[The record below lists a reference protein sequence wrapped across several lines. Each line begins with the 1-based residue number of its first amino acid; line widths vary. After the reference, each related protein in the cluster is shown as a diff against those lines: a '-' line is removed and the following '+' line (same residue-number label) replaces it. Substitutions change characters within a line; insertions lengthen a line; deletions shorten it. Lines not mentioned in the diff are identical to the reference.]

1 MGTNDRTTF
10 PARGLSRVAIGGC
23 GRTGAAIAAA
33 LSRPGRTIYVLD
45 VFPDAFDNLP
55 DDVVQ
60 KGLVMP
66 YLADMTLESELRFTG
81 VQDVDV
87 FIATAGRDAVN
98 ILAAQI
104 ARHILG
110 VRSVICRLND
120 PVKREMYEKLEL
132 ATIGHT
138 EILKD
143 LVLQRI

>member
-1 MGTNDRTTF
+1 MGTNDRITF
-10 PARGLSRVAIGGC
+10 PTVGLSRVAVGGC

-33 LSRPGRTIYVLD
+33 LSRPGRTVYVLD
-45 VFPDAFDNLP
+45 VFADAFDNLP
-55 DDVVQ
+55 DDVIR

-66 YLADMTLESELRFTG
+66 YLADMTLESELRLTG

-87 FIATAGRDAVN
+87 FVATAGRDPVN

-120 PVKREMYEKLEL
+120 PIKREMYEKLDL
-132 ATIGHT
+132 TTIGHT
-138 EILKD
+138 EILRD